1 MIKQIQDNIYKA
13 RELISPYIHETPVD
27 FSSTFSRT
35 TQAQVY
41 LKLENL
47 QKTGSF
53 KVRGAFNKILN
64 IKEEEKKRGVIAV
77 SAGNH
82 AQGVAYAA
90 MSLGI
95 KSVIVMPET
104 APISKYRATQATE
117 PRLSCMGSL
126 FMRV

>member
-64 IKEEEKKRGVIAV
+64 IKEEEKKKRSNSSFGW
-77 SAGNH
+77 
-82 AQGVAYAA
+82 
-90 MSLGI
+90 
-95 KSVIVMPET
+95 
-104 APISKYRATQATE
+104 E
-117 PRLSCMGSL
+117 PRTGSSICSHVAWNKVGYCNARNGAN
-126 FMRV
+126 FQV